1 MRVAIFR
8 LSFWDNRRKFACYA
22 LPSIKLSPVKEL

>member
-1 MRVAIFR
+1 MKVAIFR
-8 LSFWDNRRKFACYA
+8 QRFWDNRRKFAYDA